1 MKCKSDTQKILAVR
15 DYHKGK
21 KVVDICKEY
30 NCAKSTFYTWVR
42 PYTEKKNS
50 LHFCKRNS
58 FWPLQIFLI
67 STNHNKPHLS
77 FLEV

>member
-30 NCAKSTFYTWVR
+30 NCAKNTFYT
-42 PYTEKKNS
+42 
-50 LHFCKRNS
+50 FCFS
-58 FWPLQIFLI
+58 AATILLCVVLQKFTIEIVSESKQTLC
-67 STNHNKPHLS
+67 
-77 FLEV
+77 